1 MPAALVGEQHSRQT
15 AMERTSSWRTL
26 GKAGCLK
33 PEQEKEETEKK
44 TPKGCP
50 PNSFQTAEGRSEG
63 ITKYLASGVNWDRAE
78 DDFNFLKL
86 RNLR

>member
-33 PEQEKEETEKK
+33 PEQEKEETKK
-44 TPKGCP
+44 KLPRDALPTHFRQQRADRRASQNIWLQELTGTGLKMTSTSS
-50 PNSFQTAEGRSEG
+50 NSGT
-63 ITKYLASGVNWDRAE
+63 
-78 DDFNFLKL
+78 
-86 RNLR
+86 